1 MAIARM
7 IKEMIMKSTGKKYSL
22 YLIWTLIFCLWA
34 QFSSGQYMENQ
45 AQDNPSLEKEYH
57 RQSGLWLGFYTKY
70 KIGEKLFYY
79 GEYHM
84 RRRDKLINNMAQIY
98 LRFGLSYLVNEKF
111 EVTGGIVTPF
121 YWAPEDQYSSE
132 EQIDKVVN
140 QFRFW
145 QQFLFIQS
153 MGRVKIYHQIRT
165 EQRWKRDYIVDSPF
179 KLTHRFRYKIS
190 TYIPINKPKL
200 QDKTLFF
207 SGYNEIFIQAGKPIL
222 YNYFEDNRLF
232 LGLGYVIN
240 EKFQLQAG
248 YMKSIQQRER
258 GFDLNNRDIIRFSI
272 YHNLDFTRKRNK
284 PQIDEIEPVL

>member
-1 MAIARM
+1 MNLSRTNYLYAITCAVFLFLLSDLSYGQFM
-7 IKEMIMKSTGKKYSL
+7 ETQADGTSL
-22 YLIWTLIFCLWA
+22 
-34 QFSSGQYMENQ
+34 
-45 AQDNPSLEKEYH
+45 PEKEYN
-57 RQSGLWLGFYTKY
+57 RQSGLWIGMYTKY

-84 RRRDKLINNMAQIY
+84 RRRDQLVQNMAQIY

-121 YWAPEDQYSSE
+121 YWAPEDLYSSQ

-165 EQRWKRDYIVDSPF
+165 EQRWKRDYLVGSPF
-179 KLTHRFRYKIS
+179 KLTHRMRYKIT
-190 TYIPINKPKL
+190 TYIPLNKPKL

-207 SGYNEIFIQAGKPIL
+207 SGYNEIFIQAGKPVL

-258 GFDLNNRDIIRFSI
+258 GFDLNNRDIIRFSV
-272 YHNLDFTRKRNK
+272 YHNLDFTRGKNRPK
-284 PQIDEIEPVL
+284 IQEINPVL

>member
-1 MAIARM
+1 MM
-7 IKEMIMKSTGKKYSL
+7 IKEAIMKSTVIKYTLNLLWIFSL
-22 YLIWTLIFCLWA
+22 CLWA
-34 QFSSGQYMENQ
+34 NFSYGQYGESRV
-45 AQDNPSLEKEYH
+45 QDNPPVEKQFN
-57 RQSGLWLGFYTKY
+57 RQSGLWVGLYTKY
-70 KIGEKLFYY
+70 KIGKKLFYY
-79 GEYHM
+79 GEYHI

-121 YWAPEDQYSSE
+121 YWAPENQYSSE
-132 EQIDKVVN
+132 EQIDQVVN

-240 EKFQLQAG
+240 EKFQIQTG
-248 YMKSIQQRER
+248 YMKSIQQRDS

-272 YHNLDFTRKRNK
+272 YHNLDFTKKRNK
-284 PQIDEIEPVL
+284 PKIEEIQPVL

>member
-1 MAIARM
+1 MNASRKNYPLLIL
-7 IKEMIMKSTGKKYSL
+7 IMVFLFLMSSRSFGQFMESQAEGTSL
-22 YLIWTLIFCLWA
+22 
-34 QFSSGQYMENQ
+34 
-45 AQDNPSLEKEYH
+45 PEKEYN
-57 RQSGLWLGFYTKY
+57 RQSGLWLGVYTKY
-70 KIGEKLFYY
+70 KIGQKLFYY

-84 RRRDKLINNMAQIY
+84 RRRDRLVQNMAQIY
-98 LRFGLSYLVNEKF
+98 LRFGLSYLINEKL

-121 YWAPEDQYSSE
+121 YWAPEDLYTSQ
-132 EQIDKVVN
+132 EQIDKVIN

-145 QQFLFIQS
+145 QQFLFVQT

-165 EQRWKRDYIVDSPF
+165 EQRWKRDYLVGSPF
-179 KLTHRFRYKIS
+179 ELTHRMRYKITS
-190 TYIPINKPKL
+190 YIPLNKPKL

-207 SGYNEIFIQAGKPIL
+207 SGYNEIFIQAGKSIV

-272 YHNLDFTRKRNK
+272 YHNLDFTKAKKQVKAR
-284 PQIDEIEPVL
+284 EIKPVL